1 MRASL
6 GSTLPTTDPIVV
18 NWVGGITE
26 SFMVRVAA
34 ERTTNNDVAILGR
47 VLANGKGGLSTAMAR
62 HLLRL
67 RFSDEDIARMNDLAE
82 RNQGGLLSPV
92 EREELGSYVKV
103 GHIIAILQS
112 EPRQAL

>member
-1 MRASL
+1 MVRAAIEK
-6 GSTLPTTDPIVV
+6 TTD
-18 NWVGGITE
+18 
-26 SFMVRVAA
+26 
-34 ERTTNNDVAILGR
+34 NDVAILGR
-47 VLANGKGGLSTAMAR
+47 VLANGKGGLSATMAR

-82 RNQGGLLSPV
+82 RNQDGLLSAA

-112 EPRQAL
+112 EARQALRKKT